1 MNITLNPV
9 KAIDGRLT
17 VPGDK
22 SISHR
27 ALMLAAAAEGESR
40 ITGLSAGADVQSTR
54 QCLQQLGVAI
64 QAEGNNVLVHGKG
77 FTGLRPAPQAL
88 DAGNSGTT
96 MRLLSGIV
104 AGCPFTTMMHG
115 DASLSRRPMKRI
127 IEPLQRMGARLAAT
141 PAGTAPLTI
150 QGGNLQGMRY
160 EMPIASAQV
169 KSCILFAGLQAE
181 GETIVI
187 EPQSTRDHSERMLA
201 AMGADLYITAN
212 AVTIRPGRLQ
222 PAMINVPGDFSSAA
236 FFIAAAALLPH
247 SDLTLTNINF
257 NPTRI
262 GLLRVMQEMGA
273 QIDDIEELG
282 ASTGEPLA
290 NLRVRYSP
298 LQATALNSQ
307 QIPQLIDEIP
317 ILAVLATQAEGQTYI
332 TGAQELRVKE
342 SDRLAALAKNL
353 LAMGARVEEL
363 PDGLIITGP
372 TRLRGAAID
381 SFGDHRIA
389 MAFAIA
395 GLCADSA
402 TTILHAECAAIS
414 FPGFFEL
421 LEKHCVS

>member
-1 MNITLNPV
+1 MP
-9 KAIDGRLT
+9 KA
-17 VPGDK
+17 
-22 SISHR
+22 
-27 ALMLAAAAEGESR
+27 
-40 ITGLSAGADVQSTR
+40 
-54 QCLQQLGVAI
+54 
-64 QAEGNNVLVHGKG
+64 
-77 FTGLRPAPQAL
+77 
-88 DAGNSGTT
+88 
-96 MRLLSGIV
+96 
-104 AGCPFTTMMHG
+104 
-115 DASLSRRPMKRI
+115 
-127 IEPLQRMGARLAAT
+127 
-141 PAGTAPLTI
+141 
-150 QGGNLQGMRY
+150 
-160 EMPIASAQV
+160 IASAQV

-212 AVTIRPGRLQ
+212 GVTIRPGRLQ
-222 PAMINVPGDFSSAA
+222 PALINVPGDFSSAA

-273 QIDDIEELG
+273 QIDIEELG

-290 NLRVRYSP
+290 NLRVQYSP
-298 LQATALNSQ
+298 LQAIALNSQ

-332 TGAQELRVKE
+332 SGAQELRVKE

-372 TRLRGAAID
+372 TRLHGAAID

>member
-1 MNITLNPV
+1 MNITINPV
-9 KAIDGRLT
+9 KSINGQLT

-27 ALMLAAAAEGESR
+27 ALMLAAVAEGESR
-40 ITGLSAGADVQSTR
+40 ISGLSSGADVQSTR

-77 FTGLRPAPQAL
+77 FAGLQPAPQSL

-115 DASLSRRPMKRI
+115 DASLSRRPMKRVI
-127 IEPLQRMGARLAAT
+127 APLQRMGARIEAT

-150 QGGNLQGMRY
+150 QGGNLRGIHY
-160 EMPIASAQV
+160 DMPIASAQV

-181 GETIVI
+181 GETTVS
-187 EPQSTRDHSERMLA
+187 EPQATRDHSERMLA
-201 AMGADLYITAN
+201 AMGADLYIVAN

-222 PAMINVPGDFSSAA
+222 PATINVPGDFSSAA
-236 FFIAAAALLPH
+236 FFLAAAALLPN
-247 SDLTLTNINF
+247 SDVMLTKINI
-257 NPTRI
+257 NPTRT
-262 GLLRVMQEMGA
+262 GLLHVLQEMGA
-273 QIDDIEELG
+273 RIDIEELG
-282 ASTGEPLA
+282 DNTGESLA

-298 LQATALNSQ
+298 LQPTALDSQ
-307 QIPQLIDEIP
+307 LIPQLIDEIP
-317 ILAVLATQAEGQTYI
+317 VLAVLATQAEGKTYI

-353 LAMGARVEEL
+353 KAMAAQVEEL

-389 MAFAIA
+389 MAFAVA
-395 GLCADSA
+395 GLIADSA
-402 TTILHAECAAIS
+402 TTILNAECADIS

-421 LEKHCVS
+421 LRGHCL

>member
-9 KAIDGRLT
+9 KSIKGQLT

-27 ALMLAAAAEGESR
+27 ALILAAVAEGESR
-40 ITGLSAGADVQSTR
+40 IAGLSSGADVQSTR
-54 QCLQQLGVAI
+54 QCLQQLGVAM
-64 QAEGNNVLVHGKG
+64 QAEGNNVLVYGKG
-77 FTGLRPAPQAL
+77 FAGLQQAPRSL

-96 MRLLSGIV
+96 MRLLSGVV
-104 AGCPFTTMMHG
+104 AGRPFATTMHG
-115 DASLSRRPMKRI
+115 DTSLSRRPMKRI
-127 IEPLQRMGARLAAT
+127 IEPLQRMGAQIEAT

-150 QGGNLQGMRY
+150 QGGNLQGIRY

-169 KSCILFAGLQAE
+169 KSCLLFAGLQAE

-187 EPQSTRDHSERMLA
+187 EPQPTRDHSERLLA
-201 AMGADLYITAN
+201 AMGADLRVAAN
-212 AVTIRPGRLQ
+212 VVTIRPGPLQ
-222 PAMINVPGDFSSAA
+222 PGMISVPGDFSSAA

-262 GLLRVMQEMGA
+262 GLLHVLQEMGA
-273 QIDDIEELG
+273 RIEVEELG
-282 ASTGEPLA
+282 GSAGEPLA
-290 NLRVRYSP
+290 NLHVQHGP
-298 LQATALNSQ
+298 LHATTLNPRHL
-307 QIPQLIDEIP
+307 PQVIDEIP
-317 ILAVLATQAEGQTYI
+317 ILAVLATQADGQTYI

-342 SDRLAALAKNL
+342 SDRLAALTKNL
-353 LAMGARVEEL
+353 HVMGARVEEL

-395 GLCADSA
+395 ALCADSA